1 MSRFARFLASW
12 AEGGSLG
19 NSWVIK
25 SQTEKATIPICVTN
39 LLVWLRFGTIEDIVV
54 VDENTILVANDNNY
68 PFSQG
73 REGDIDNNEV
83 ILLNW
88 EQPLN
93 LDSNLGGNAMTSNL
107 VNDGKTNQPA
117 QMTGLNRYSVDMKAS
132 WYKSQLKIIE
142 WL

>member
-1 MSRFARFLASW
+1 M
-12 AEGGSLG
+12 
-19 NSWVIK
+19 
-25 SQTEKATIPICVTN
+25 
-39 LLVWLRFGTIEDIVV
+39 VWLRFGTIEDIVV

-83 ILLNW
+83 ILINL

-93 LDSNLGGNAMTSNL
+93 LDSNLGGNAMTSDL

-132 WYKSQLKIIE
+132 WDKSQLKIIE